1 MKHKVA
7 IIGAGY
13 AGLACAVE
21 LARRNVAVTLFDRS
35 RVLGGRARLVTA
47 GGRRIDNGQHI
58 LLGAYSCLLG
68 LMRTVGASPQAL
80 EQRPLTLVMPGEFSL
95 RAARLPAPLH
105 LAVAFLRARGLSW
118 HERRALFAMLR
129 ALRRQ
134 RYRLDPDRSV
144 AILLRE
150 HEQPQRVI
158 DLLWEPLCLAALNT
172 PLERASAR
180 VFVNVLKDSLGAHAG
195 ASELLIPRTDLTELF
210 PVQAARYLAKRR
222 GRIHSGITVSGIIE
236 DERGFELEGDP
247 AFNQRYDQVVIA
259 TAPYHAGA
267 LLASTGR
274 CARLVDQIDALKHEP
289 ITTVYLA
296 LDPRE
301 RLPEPMIALNRGPAQ
316 WAFDH
321 GQLEG
326 EPGLIACVISTAKAH
341 PDLSHEELELAVL
354 AQLENQLGRQ
364 FAAPTWTRTITEKR
378 ATIACT
384 PDLYRPGPRTPVEG
398 LWLAG
403 DYLDSP
409 YPATLESAAR
419 SGVAAATAILKTL
432 APPPTPTAS

>member
-1 MKHKVA
+1 MKNTVA

-21 LARRNVAVTLFDRS
+21 LARRDVHVTLFDRS

-47 GGRRIDNGQHI
+47 GERRIDNGQHI

-68 LMRTVGASPQAL
+68 LMRTVGASPQSL

-105 LAVAFLRARGLSW
+105 LVVAFLRARGLSW
-118 HERRALFAMLR
+118 RERRALFSMLR

-134 RYRLDPDRSV
+134 SYRTDPDRSV

-222 GRIHSGITVSGIIE
+222 GRIHSGITVSGIDE
-236 DERGFELEGDP
+236 DERGFVLEGDP
-247 AFNQRYDQVVIA
+247 AFNQRYNQVVIA

-274 CARLVDQIDALKHEP
+274 CARLIEQIEALRHEP

-316 WAFDH
+316 WAFDR

-341 PDLSHEELELAVL
+341 PDLSHEELELTVL
-354 AQLENQLGRQ
+354 AQLETQLGRK
-364 FAAPTWTRTITEKR
+364 FAAPSWTRTITEKR

-384 PDLYRPGPRTPVEG
+384 PDLYRPGSRTSVDG

-432 APPPTPTAS
+432 AHHPSPTAS